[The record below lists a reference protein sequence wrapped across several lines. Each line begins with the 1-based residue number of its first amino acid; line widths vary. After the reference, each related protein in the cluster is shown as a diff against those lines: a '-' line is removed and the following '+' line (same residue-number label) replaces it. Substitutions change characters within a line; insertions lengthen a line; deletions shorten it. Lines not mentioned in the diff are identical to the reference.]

1 MNDIKILLDKYFAGE
16 TSREEDMQLRQY
28 FSEANVD
35 DEFYEIKPL
44 FSYLIEEANVFEFL
58 RGLRS
63 ESELKLEG
71 DLNSERKLRSESDL
85 TTEAG
90 LKSQTGLR
98 TESELKSISNLNPK
112 CELKSKGDLKSEIK
126 LRSERSVVVL
136 PKFLK
141 IATVAVCFLIGIFL
155 LNQYNSRGRE
165 IDQNIVW
172 IDGVESN
179 DIYLVRAHA
188 ETSFSKVI
196 TDENIMEE
204 QLTMMLK

>member
-1 MNDIKILLDKYFAGE
+1 MNDIKTLLDKYFAGE

-44 FSYLIEEANVFEFL
+44 FSYLKEEASVFEFL
-58 RGLRS
+58 RDLRS
-63 ESELKLEG
+63 ESELKSETDLSTEAELSSESK
-71 DLNSERKLRSESDL
+71 LNSKH
-85 TTEAG
+85 
-90 LKSQTGLR
+90 
-98 TESELKSISNLNPK
+98 
-112 CELKSKGDLKSEIK
+112 
-126 LRSERSVVVL
+126 SVILL

-141 IATVAVCFLIGIFL
+141 IATVAACILIGIFL
-155 LNQYNSRGRE
+155 LNQYNSRGGE
-165 IDQNIVW
+165 INQNIVW

-179 DIYLVRAHA
+179 DIYVVRAHA

-196 TDENIMEE
+196 TEENIMEE